1 MIIMDSNNAEE
12 FLSLSLA
19 DIVQIK
25 CPPEISNYFTGAAF
39 SRFNQSVGGDVLSL
53 FQSDSDSSS
62 NFIVANNHGVN
73 SNNISDHLLFAVTS
87 SSSSIASSDWS
98 TSLSM
103 SSVPTPAGS
112 SNNILLNNQHS
123 SISRQ
128 QQEDMQRLKYYSYG
142 IALPAIC
149 ILGILGNVL
158 NLIVLTRPSM
168 RGPAYVYMRGK
179 IPWVTCITK
188 TLL

>member
-1 MIIMDSNNAEE
+1 MIIMDSNVEE

-53 FQSDSDSSS
+53 FQSESDSSP

-87 SSSSIASSDWS
+87 SSSIASSDWS
-98 TSLSM
+98 PSLSM

-179 IPWVTCITK
+179 IPWLTWCITK